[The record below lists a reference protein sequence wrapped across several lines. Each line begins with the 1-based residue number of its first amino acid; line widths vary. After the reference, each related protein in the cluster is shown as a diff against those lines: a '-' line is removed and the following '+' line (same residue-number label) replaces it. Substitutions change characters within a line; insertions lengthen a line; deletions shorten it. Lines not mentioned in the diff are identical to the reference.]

1 MFDNLNSGYT
11 LNDFRDIKN
20 INIVLYMVTTLLIM
34 SCLYHAYTLFVFFI
48 FSSFIY
54 IFKSVLIDFIYKFID
69 LLLKNRY
76 EILLFKEHIGL
87 FDNPEDFL
95 HYINIKNKYRYYVFF
110 RLTELS
116 KKRYKYIKNL
126 VRYINFM
133 KYKSKYAFLFI
144 FIFTFFEFLSLNL
157 FVYLNYILQNDKVTI
172 YFFTILYVL
181 LFSIFLFQHL
191 NYIEN
196 KARFEPMI
204 ETSSNNDKNIID
216 AYNTIFIAYNIEKKS
231 KKELYIKKLYKR
243 KRIFND
249 TIFISINI
257 TFLLVYFNSLINF
270 LFEKGGIW
278 SFFIGLI

>member
-1 MFDNLNSGYT
+1 LFDNLNSGYT

>member
-1 MFDNLNSGYT
+1 
-11 LNDFRDIKN
+11 
-20 INIVLYMVTTLLIM
+20 M